1 MRCAQLRPKGA
12 NLPVLSPRTQQ
23 RSRPILEFLR
33 FGYKRRSISEMVPQL
48 SRFLGFLALVPHGAT
63 TTTPPPLNMTAISS
77 RGGYS
82 VLECW
87 QLASVPVDA
96 MSAANYVIG
105 ESTKATW
112 SRIQPRTHVG
122 EAWAPTVQ

>member
-1 MRCAQLRPKGA
+1 MIAHFVHF
-12 NLPVLSPRTQQ
+12 PV
-23 RSRPILEFLR
+23 
-33 FGYKRRSISEMVPQL
+33 V
-48 SRFLGFLALVPHGAT
+48 LGLVVHAAAT
-63 TTTPPPLNMTAISS
+63 ATPLPLNMTAISS

-96 MSAANYVIG
+96 MAAANYALG
-105 ESTKATW
+105 DTTAATW
-112 SRIQPRTHVG
+112 SQIQPRTTVG